1 MDNLSFLVL
10 IIIILLVFYIF
21 FIDTKSKQ
29 NIKEKIKEYNKE
41 YLQKN
46 NNQKVKKES
55 TDKYLDKII
64 GVPVKNNNRTNKKEK
79 EINVTTKNYLI
90 DETNVLPYFI
100 EMQFH
105 NDYKDVI
112 TAFDK
117 MTEFGGRPV
126 FNRSSQPVDYIS
138 MNKMD
143 GYKLLFPFVSEL
155 NSVLINKIKDVVD
168 LENGWNN
175 IQENPTVE
183 NGWEK
188 QQKKLGLPGSI
199 YDKGAGKSKVQIITV
214 DKVDRFETDT
224 QIKYDVYAIIQKDN
238 SLDQMVIRI
247 SLLMDRRDL
256 NEDRN
261 FFKDD
266 KTVDLNIHLESIFIV
281 GFMTSHS
288 YGSQNKNTRQDFY
301 TFENIEKNGM
311 MDQEEIIKQLKKKY
325 LDYQIEANGLTT
337 QISPQDG
344 NNLAIERLT
353 TKTPIYPQ

>member
-10 IIIILLVFYIF
+10 IIIILLVIYIF
-21 FIDTKSKQ
+21 FFDSKSKQ
-29 NIKEKIKEYNKE
+29 NNKSKTKEYKRE
-41 YLQKN
+41 YLQTKN
-46 NNQKVKKES
+46 NQNIKKQS
-55 TDKYLDKII
+55 SNKYLDKIF
-64 GVPVKNNNRTNKKEK
+64 GVLVNNNMK
-79 EINVTTKNYLI
+79 INVTNKNYLI
-90 DETNVLPYFI
+90 NESNVLPYFI

-117 MTEFGGRPV
+117 MTEIGGRAV
-126 FNRSSQPVDYIS
+126 FNRSNQPVNYIP
-138 MNKMD
+138 MDKAD
-143 GYKLLFPFVSEL
+143 GYKLIYPFISEL

-175 IQENPTVE
+175 IQENPNVE
-183 NGWEK
+183 SGWDK
-188 QQKKLGLPGSI
+188 QQKKLGLPTNI
-199 YDKGAGKSKVQIITV
+199 YDKGASKSKVNIITV
-214 DKVDRFETDT
+214 DKVDRFETDV
-224 QIKYDVYAIIQKDN
+224 QIKYDIYSIIQKEN
-238 SLDQMVIRI
+238 SLDQMVIRL

-261 FFKDD
+261 FFRDD
-266 KTVDLNIHLESIFIV
+266 KTVDLNVHLESVFII

-301 TFENIEKNGM
+301 TFENIEKDGM